1 MCDSIDDARTDGFAL
16 AEVSPDLAESTAAN
30 LAIMMQ
36 NEHNPGTPFV
46 TRPSLLP
53 RMASKLQPVE
63 YPWAANLTGL
73 VIISGN
79 GYLEVMNG
87 KKADSGFLQPGSV
100 VVFAKTGNHPTWYQ
114 LNNRKTIQAVWVESA
129 AAAAYRA
136 DKFLIELEQDS
147 FAREAV
153 ALKLAKDQELARR
166 RLSRLLPKIGQ
177 AANR

>member
-1 MCDSIDDARTDGFAL
+1 
-16 AEVSPDLAESTAAN
+16 
-30 LAIMMQ
+30 
-36 NEHNPGTPFV
+36 
-46 TRPSLLP
+46 
-53 RMASKLQPVE
+53 
-63 YPWAANLTGL
+63 
-73 VIISGN
+73 
-79 GYLEVMNG
+79 
-87 KKADSGFLQPGSV
+87 